1 MGILLS
7 TGALVAL
14 HAGFLWQRLADH
26 SIAQP
31 GVIARWAV
39 AAAIA
44 LGALVLRR
52 IASPS
57 RSVWLVFW
65 AIVVLL
71 HVIAPIGSAETAQLA
86 VLTEGVLAAAPLL
99 VIFVAAAAVTAV
111 ATMPFHDVRTSA
123 FSFAELTAH
132 IRDRAPPRR

>member
-7 TGALVAL
+7 TAALVAL
-14 HAGFLWQRLADH
+14 HAGFLWQRLTDH

-31 GVIARWAV
+31 GVMARWAL
-39 AAAIA
+39 AAVIA

-52 IASPS
+52 LASPS

-65 AIVVLL
+65 AIVILL
-71 HVIAPIGSAETAQLA
+71 HVIAPVGAAQTAQLA
-86 VLTEGVLAAAPLL
+86 VLTEAVLTAAPLL
-99 VIFVAAAAVTAV
+99 VMFVAAAAVATV
-111 ATMPFHDVRTSA
+111 AITHLRVEQTSA
-123 FSFAELTAH
+123 FTFVELTAH